1 MLFNNSIIDFP
12 FISSTSDD
20 FPRDYSDT
28 NYPINIDEFPY
39 KLSPS
44 IICELLK
51 TQKPE
56 FVIEARKNKRGRN
69 NVINKRKKEHS
80 KLSQDNIICKIQTHF
95 LTFIPSFVNDSIN
108 RYYKYQKYKFLNLD
122 YKEKSK
128 VTFDYLYE
136 IKNSS
141 IGEILS
147 SMRISPKYKI
157 FNKDTNINNL
167 KELEG
172 IPFFENI
179 FKMKYL
185 DLFVKYFNNKNQLKE
200 LLIGDAII
208 TLSPKTKTF
217 YDLLQKNSFMK
228 KDLIDVAENFYI
240 NDINLNFGDDTNSG
254 N

>member
-1 MLFNNSIIDFP
+1 
-12 FISSTSDD
+12 
-20 FPRDYSDT
+20 
-28 NYPINIDEFPY
+28 
-39 KLSPS
+39 
-44 IICELLK
+44 
-51 TQKPE
+51 
-56 FVIEARKNKRGRN
+56 
-69 NVINKRKKEHS
+69 
-80 KLSQDNIICKIQTHF
+80 
-95 LTFIPSFVNDSIN
+95 
-108 RYYKYQKYKFLNLD
+108 
-122 YKEKSK
+122 
-128 VTFDYLYE
+128 
-136 IKNSS
+136 
-141 IGEILS
+141 
-147 SMRISPKYKI
+147 MRISPKYKI

-208 TLSPKTKTF
+208 TLTPKTKTF

>member
-1 MLFNNSIIDFP
+1 M
-12 FISSTSDD
+12 
-20 FPRDYSDT
+20 
-28 NYPINIDEFPY
+28 
-39 KLSPS
+39 
-44 IICELLK
+44 
-51 TQKPE
+51 
-56 FVIEARKNKRGRN
+56 
-69 NVINKRKKEHS
+69 
-80 KLSQDNIICKIQTHF
+80 
-95 LTFIPSFVNDSIN
+95 
-108 RYYKYQKYKFLNLD
+108 NLA

-136 IKNSS
+136 IKNST